1 MKTAIFSLCI
11 ASMLTACEII
21 PKDKT
26 KQDTTT
32 AIADSNTLATSR
44 PLVDSTD
51 TLRGVPAIPSD
62 SSVRTTTGPDTGVVT
77 VFPDTPRRGGV
88 VWISAEGFFPDA
100 PHCTWKGAALPC
112 YRTGSGVQAIVPL
125 SADAPAGTYSFTI
138 DRPAG
143 RITRQI
149 TVTNHDFGREL
160 IFLDSIRYAL
170 VKRTAD
176 ISRDARTL
184 RQLLRSESPE
194 RHWTGDWRP
203 PLARGSKSSAY
214 GVERFYFPASDSSRS
229 VTVAA
234 SLRVRGAFA
243 ADTLTSPATD
253 APGWRHAG
261 VDIAMARRALLRAP
275 AAAMVA
281 EVGDYTLSGRTLIL
295 DHGQGVLS
303 AYFYLDTVLVRRGEL
318 VARADQIARAGST
331 GLSTGPHLH
340 YGIYVH
346 GEDVDPVAWAEMPK
360 FARGEAK
367 RP

>member
-1 MKTAIFSLCI
+1 MKKALYSLCI
-11 ASMLTACEII
+11 ASALLACEII

-32 AIADSNTLATSR
+32 AIADTSTIASSRLA
-44 PLVDSTD
+44 VDSAD

-62 SSVRTTTGPDTGVVT
+62 TAVPVAVQDSGVVT
-77 VFPDTPRRGGV
+77 MFPEAPRRGGV
-88 VWISAEGFFPDA
+88 VWISAQGFFPDA

-112 YRTGSGVQAIVPL
+112 YRTSSGVEAIIPL
-125 SADAPAGTYSFTI
+125 SADASAGTYGFTI

-149 TVTNHDFGREL
+149 MVAERDFGREL
-160 IFLDSIRYAL
+160 IFLDSARYAL
-170 VKRTAD
+170 VKRIPD
-176 ISRDARTL
+176 ISRDSRAL
-184 RQLLRSESPE
+184 RQVLRAESLERRWSGEWRSLLV
-194 RHWTGDWRP
+194 
-203 PLARGSKSSAY
+203 RGGKNSAY

-229 VTVAA
+229 VTVAS
-234 SLRVRGAFA
+234 SLKVRGSFG
-243 ADTLTSPATD
+243 ADTLSSDVTD

-261 VDIAMARRALLRAP
+261 VDIGLARRASLRAP
-275 AAAMVA
+275 AGAVVA
-281 EVGDYTLSGRTLIL
+281 DVGDYTLSGKTLIL
-295 DHGQGVLS
+295 DHGQGVVS
-303 AYFYLDTVLVRRGEL
+303 AYFHLDTVLVRRGEL
-318 VARADQIARAGST
+318 IGRGDQIARVGST

-360 FARGEAK
+360 FARGEVK